1 MPGARDPGQGIGS
14 HIGAIAGGV
23 VAAIV
28 TLGLVTVALAIFSY
42 FFV

>member
-1 MPGARDPGQGIGS
+1 MPGARDPGQGVGS

-28 TLGLVTVALAIFSY
+28 TLGLVIVALAIFSY